1 MQHAVKRDSCHL
13 GQQTTISGDS
23 RRLLATICCVD
34 IQDLF
39 GMHMFVG
46 AIHTCCAGV
55 ISSVG
60 LHTDDEFKAF
70 TPAEGYN
77 KNVTYK
83 NGKPFWPDSEHPLHL
98 HAMISAHSI
107 QMPI

>member
-1 MQHAVKRDSCHL
+1 MKPKR
-13 GQQTTISGDS
+13 
-23 RRLLATICCVD
+23 CVD
-34 IQDLF
+34 L
-39 GMHMFVG
+39 
-46 AIHTCCAGV
+46 CSLCLYAGV

-83 NGKPFWPDSEHPLHL
+83 NGK
-98 HAMISAHSI
+98 
-107 QMPI
+107 

>member
-1 MQHAVKRDSCHL
+1 MTMQ
-13 GQQTTISGDS
+13 IYSGGGD
-23 RRLLATICCVD
+23 LKAYLA
-34 IQDLF
+34 QS
-39 GMHMFVG
+39 MW
-46 AIHTCCAGV
+46 CAATGV

-83 NGKPFWPDSEHPLHL
+83 NGKWIPFLF
-98 HAMISAHSI
+98 
-107 QMPI
+107 

>member
-1 MQHAVKRDSCHL
+1 MAAVL
-13 GQQTTISGDS
+13 GVLSNTPVRAISVNADHVC
-23 RRLLATICCVD
+23 L
-34 IQDLF
+34 
-39 GMHMFVG
+39 
-46 AIHTCCAGV
+46 AGV

-83 NGKPFWPDSEHPLHL
+83 NGNSFWLDNEQPLHL
-98 HAMISAHSI
+98 RAMTLSAHSI
-107 QMPI
+107 QSI

>member
-1 MQHAVKRDSCHL
+1 MAAVLAVLCSSPV
-13 GQQTTISGDS
+13 GGISVSADHVC
-23 RRLLATICCVD
+23 L
-34 IQDLF
+34 
-39 GMHMFVG
+39 
-46 AIHTCCAGV
+46 AGV

-83 NGKPFWPDSEHPLHL
+83 NGNPFWPDNEQPLHL
-98 HAMISAHSI
+98 RAMALSAHSI
-107 QMPI
+107 QEPI